1 MENNNLKAN
10 QGINKTETKEKFFL
24 REGLTK
30 TNIKI
35 NGTPIKIEDRP
46 IATPRSFV
54 VSDKNNK

>member
-1 MENNNLKAN
+1 MK
-10 QGINKTETKEKFFL
+10 KEKILL

-46 IATPRSFV
+46 IATPRCLFLP
-54 VSDKNNK
+54 KTKKIKTK